1 MGGVWIPDVFSV
13 EHPRQVWL
21 ITIAHGVNEFY
32 TVALPPILPLIVAD
46 FDITY
51 GQAGAL
57 ITTFFVMYSV
67 FQLPVGF
74 IADRIG
80 KRRLLAGGMVLLSGG
95 LFIVGMATDFS
106 LLLVGQAIAGIGGST
121 YHPTGMSL
129 ISDLEATTTE
139 GRAMGIHGF
148 GGVAGMALSPVLIGG
163 LASVFDWRLA
173 LSVGA
178 AVGVI
183 YAVIF
188 LLLFSTPTAIRPARN
203 GGGSSESEAGL
214 RARLRSIVAIPIAG
228 WVIALFAVNF
238 LVSFEIGSIRTFA
251 PTYLF
256 VRLGDSTSIANG
268 IYFVMLTGAGIA
280 SIGAGN
286 LADRFDR
293 ITAGVLIFGL
303 SALVIGGTVLIPP
316 RPSAMLGWFFV
327 LGIVTYSVS
336 PMKNAITSSY
346 SERGFSGSLFGLMV
360 SASSIGG
367 ALGPLV
373 LGASADRF
381 GWGLTFPAIGLIS
394 LVGILAFL
402 VLRRE

>member
-1 MGGVWIPDVFSV
+1 MEGVWIPDVFSV

-74 IADRIG
+74 IADHIG

-129 ISDLEATTTE
+129 ISDLEVATTE

-148 GGVAGMALSPVLIGG
+148 GGVTGMALSPVLIGG

-178 AVGVI
+178 AIGVI

-268 IYFVMLTGAGIA
+268 IYFVMLTGAGLA

-286 LADRFDR
+286 LADRFNR

-316 RPSAMLGWFFV
+316 RPGAMLGWFFV

>member
-1 MGGVWIPDVFSV
+1 
-13 EHPRQVWL
+13 
-21 ITIAHGVNEFY
+21 
-32 TVALPPILPLIVAD
+32 
-46 FDITY
+46 
-51 GQAGAL
+51 
-57 ITTFFVMYSV
+57 
-67 FQLPVGF
+67 
-74 IADRIG
+74 
-80 KRRLLAGGMVLLSGG
+80 
-95 LFIVGMATDFS
+95 
-106 LLLVGQAIAGIGGST
+106 
-121 YHPTGMSL
+121 
-129 ISDLEATTTE
+129 
-139 GRAMGIHGF
+139 MGIHGF
-148 GGVAGMALSPVLIGG
+148 GGVTGMALSPVLIGG

-268 IYFVMLTGAGIA
+268 IYFVMLTGAGLA

-286 LADRFDR
+286 LADRFNR

-316 RPSAMLGWFFV
+316 RPGAMLGWFFV